1 MNSKARI
8 TATVDSEIL
17 DAARRAVASGQAE
30 SVSAWMNDALHD
42 KAEHDDRLAA
52 IDAMLRT
59 YEAEHGEITDA
70 EIQDAKQRALERA
83 ASTRGYVPASR

>member
-1 MNSKARI
+1 MSSKARI

-52 IDAMLRT
+52 IDAMLRA
-59 YEAEHGEITDA
+59 YEAEHGEITEA
-70 EIQDAKQRALERA
+70 EIQDAKQRAA
-83 ASTRGYVPASR
+83 VIRGSFPASR